1 MNKERPRAKPHRS
14 AENDPSPDRTGN
26 CARCEHMAADDA
38 RDMEMLRELAELSM
52 AMARA
57 MQAQFMAQIGAQ
69 IGTSTPTDNPSAAG
83 NNVAGAGNGLGGDPG
98 LAFSRV
104 ARTVRQTIALKRRIA
119 DEAAARDAERAERDR
134 QTADIAQSRIK
145 ERKRRVERRVRWA
158 IANEADAGDRDY
170 LYEDLR
176 EKLDAYEAEGAF
188 DITTVNELIDLL
200 MRELGITD
208 EETEDD
214 EAQDGADDGPEA
226 VNDAAGPAPDLA
238 DNAAPLVGGR
248 NRAGRGGRDPP

>member
-1 MNKERPRAKPHRS
+1 
-14 AENDPSPDRTGN
+14 
-26 CARCEHMAADDA
+26 MAADDA
-38 RDMEMLRELAELSM
+38 RDMEMLGELAELSM

-69 IGTSTPTDNPSAAG
+69 IGTSAPADNPSAAG
-83 NNVAGAGNGLGGDPG
+83 NNMAAAGNGLGDPG

-119 DEAAARDAERAERDR
+119 DEAAVRDAERADRDR
-134 QTADIAQSRIK
+134 QTADTAQSRIE

-158 IANEADAGDRDY
+158 INNEADAGDRDY

-188 DITTVNELIDLL
+188 DVTTVNELIDLL
-200 MRELGITD
+200 MGELGITD

-214 EAQDGADDGPEA
+214 EAEDGPEDGPQVA
-226 VNDAAGPAPDLA
+226 NDAAGPAPDLA
-238 DNAAPLVGGR
+238 DSAAPPVGAR